1 MRTEKQMKFHLK
13 GNKTM
18 TKYIHCAF
26 IKHGKINTPFL
37 FSVGRE
43 EKIRGGTMVE
53 CETCR
58 GRTQGTVFGD
68 SFMISEEALKSLCPA
83 VGATLPLRDIV
94 GIVETVQATQT
105 TYFDGYHPTIT
116 EIPF

>member
-1 MRTEKQMKFHLK
+1 MASAHRVDERRKI
-13 GNKTM
+13 M

-26 IKHGKINTPFL
+26 VKHDLCDTPFL

-43 EKIRGGTMVE
+43 ENVRGGTRVE

-58 GRTQGTVFGD
+58 GRVQGTVFGD

-105 TYFDGYHPTIT
+105 AYFDGYHPTIT